1 MSLPYL
7 FRRCHHY
14 IVPRNGQGS
23 LPVYTDIR
31 NAGSR
36 YLVLV
41 RNIEGDATALAKD
54 LSQTLFQPHSPEAV
68 RMKVRVLRSRHLII
82 TGGRWKHQV
91 MQWLTQ
97 KGF

>member
-41 RNIEGDATALAKD
+41 RNIEGDATVGQFSFLFLV
-54 LSQTLFQPHSPEAV
+54 LSPPLNLIVTIG
-68 RMKVRVLRSRHLII
+68 SR
-82 TGGRWKHQV
+82 
-91 MQWLTQ
+91 
-97 KGF
+97 